1 MTQNKANK
9 QPSFVTHRDELYHQL
24 LKCRNLTW
32 ELLFEG
38 RKAGRWPPLCSTL
51 SVLLQQGHLHPRC
64 CQFPFPS
71 PLTAASHCS
80 LMSPHL
86 LCPANPQVPSPSCPI
101 CGRGKAAR
109 NPGTKHCWIQHIS
122 KKNLTLGL
130 TRPLL
135 QSVVTLPVD
144 FSATRSV
151 FLLRSCNIPQCSQ
164 RRGQEKIGRFLSY
177 GDGSNQSLYYQ
188 TDSST
193 RRTAVSAK
201 ISPQQKKRS
210 FFSPKSW
217 AWTPLREA
225 KLQKFCY
232 SPC

>member
-1 MTQNKANK
+1 MLFNYENHYLASLLESLQN
-9 QPSFVTHRDELYHQL
+9 VYYCCEL
-24 LKCRNLTW
+24 LKSI
-32 ELLFEG
+32 G
-38 RKAGRWPPLCSTL
+38 
-51 SVLLQQGHLHPRC
+51 
-64 CQFPFPS
+64 
-71 PLTAASHCS
+71 
-80 LMSPHL
+80 
-86 LCPANPQVPSPSCPI
+86 
-101 CGRGKAAR
+101 
-109 NPGTKHCWIQHIS
+109 WIQHIS

-193 RRTAVSAK
+193 RRTAVNAK

-210 FFSPKSW
+210 FFSPKS
-217 AWTPLREA
+217 
-225 KLQKFCY
+225 
-232 SPC
+232 